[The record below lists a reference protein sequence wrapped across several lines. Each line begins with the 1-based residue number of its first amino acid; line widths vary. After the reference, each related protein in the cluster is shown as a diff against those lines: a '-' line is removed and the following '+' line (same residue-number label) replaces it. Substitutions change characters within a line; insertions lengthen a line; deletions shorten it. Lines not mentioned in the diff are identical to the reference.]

1 MNQINPTI
9 AAALKPFAPRLEAQV
24 ASAHRMYAAPP
35 CPKDCFEWRDERVL
49 MDTAVV
55 CHLEYEAEERGG
67 RENGLQME
75 PDYPAQATLVAAYIR
90 DINIY
95 DLLDSEQVSR
105 IEADALRSLEGEWA

>member
-9 AAALKPFAPRLEAQV
+9 AAA
-24 ASAHRMYAAPP
+24 HRMYEAPP
-35 CPKDCFEWRDERVL
+35 CPRDCFTYSEERL
-49 MDTAVV
+49 IDATLV
-55 CHLEYEAEERGG
+55 CHLEYEAAERGG

-95 DLLDSEQVSR
+95 DLLDSEQIAQ
-105 IEADALRSLEGEWA
+105 IEADAIRSLEGEWV